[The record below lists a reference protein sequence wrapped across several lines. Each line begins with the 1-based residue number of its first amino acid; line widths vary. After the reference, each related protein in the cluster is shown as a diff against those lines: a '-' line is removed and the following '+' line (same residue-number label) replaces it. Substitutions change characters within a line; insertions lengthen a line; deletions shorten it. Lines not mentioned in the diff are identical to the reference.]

1 MTRNDEEL
9 KRMFEATRSVDQR
22 LQPAFGELV
31 NKVAVPRVEH
41 AQAVM
46 PRSAPMAVAITAA
59 AVVAAVLL
67 CSASRFGWKD
77 VATVASSHDDLQK
90 LNQVCDSLLVAI
102 IEPDVGMKWT
112 TETDSLL
119 PQQAVNFQIE

>member
-9 KRMFEATRSVDQR
+9 KRMFEATRCVDQR
-22 LQPAFGELV
+22 LQSTFDELV
-31 NKVAVPRVEH
+31 SKAAVPRVED
-41 AQAVM
+41 AQAVT
-46 PRSAPMAVAITAA
+46 PRSAPMAVAVTAA

-67 CSASRFGWKD
+67 CSASRFDWKG
-77 VATVASSHDDLQK
+77 VAPVASSHDDLQK

-102 IEPDVGMKWT
+102 NEPDAGMKWT

-119 PQQAVNFQIE
+119 PQRAINFQIE